1 MKIYDTFQQF
11 WNDFSTE
18 KPNDHGFNDWA
29 IVRFT
34 HVNDAEYAKQKIE
47 ETDELGFQPLW
58 LTMANPI
65 TKSTKQILIKDVQ
78 DKLAADF
85 LKYRNDQFVGQLG
98 ARFGSFRPDEFQ
110 AFAEYDSW
118 ESFYSN
124 WLERDGK
131 AVIGHNMPL
140 LFDHTPKVEYW
151 TRKQSGLDVLEY
163 QRLLVTTFFVPKN
176 QFYDFFIKDVNDAEM
191 QRIKLLSMSRIGL
204 NLNSAYTVEA
214 PI

>member
-1 MKIYDTFQQF
+1 
-11 WNDFSTE
+11 
-18 KPNDHGFNDWA
+18 
-29 IVRFT
+29 
-34 HVNDAEYAKQKIE
+34 
-47 ETDELGFQPLW
+47 
-58 LTMANPI
+58 MANPI
-65 TKSTKQILIKDVQ
+65 TKSTKQVLIKDVQ
-78 DKLAADF
+78 DKLATDF

-118 ESFYSN
+118 ESFYNN

-131 AVIGHNMPL
+131 SVIGHNLPL

-176 QFYDFFIKDVNDAEM
+176 QFYDFFIKDVDDAEM

-204 NLNSAYTVEA
+204 NLNSAYAVEA
-214 PI
+214 PV